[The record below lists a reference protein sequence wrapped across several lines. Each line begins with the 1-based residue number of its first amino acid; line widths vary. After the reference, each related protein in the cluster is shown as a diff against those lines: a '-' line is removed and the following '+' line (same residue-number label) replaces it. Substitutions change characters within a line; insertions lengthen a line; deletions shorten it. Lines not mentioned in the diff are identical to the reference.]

1 MTDQVDGDP
10 MPVFVIKG
18 KDLLAPDAIAMYRQ
32 LCLANGLTRQAAEVD
47 RAYAEVEGWQARNP
61 DAVWM
66 PDHTHVPA
74 KPEERS

>member
-1 MTDQVDGDP
+1 MSSEITGDP

-18 KDLLAPDAIAMYRQ
+18 KDLLALGAIAMYRQ

-61 DAVWM
+61 DVVWM
-66 PDHTHVPA
+66 PDHVHVPA
-74 KPEERS
+74 AER